1 VTQPDKSRG
10 ELLHT
15 QPVLLPGEEALLFT
29 IGTHEGPEQR
39 DIALLSLDTNQW
51 HKLGVHGNHAHYVG
65 HGDRDYLV
73 YAGVDSLLAVP
84 FDLKQHQVI
93 GPEVKVIDNVI
104 TNPSAQFSVSKN
116 GILIYAPTGVTAAK
130 NSLVW
135 INLQGEKTPLPFALN
150 MYGGPRLSSDGS
162 RLAVI
167 KLLPAM
173 DVYVCDLNRSS
184 MTKLTTNPAWDLW
197 PVWEPIGDRI
207 TYTSCR
213 ESNGFAPRL
222 FSVVAD
228 GSNEQSLTQAGPN
241 GAHLAGCWSPDRQH
255 LAFLQISTDYNDIP
269 SYDIWVLSV
278 QENKARAFLDTSFN
292 EKMPAFHPRGKWMA
306 YVSDESGRYE
316 VYVRRFPSA
325 EDRRQISFNRGDE
338 PVWDTSGQRLF
349 FRSGNTMKVVT
360 LEDETH
366 FTFSAPQDLFT
377 EWFDRNKIVA
387 NYDYNAENQRF
398 IIVKSQR
405 KESIPMQINVVLN
418 WLEELKH
425 LVPMPE
431 GHFE

>member
-1 VTQPDKSRG
+1 
-10 ELLHT
+10 
-15 QPVLLPGEEALLFT
+15 
-29 IGTHEGPEQR
+29 
-39 DIALLSLDTNQW
+39 
-51 HKLGVHGNHAHYVG
+51 
-65 HGDRDYLV
+65 
-73 YAGVDSLLAVP
+73 
-84 FDLKQHQVI
+84 
-93 GPEVKVIDNVI
+93 
-104 TNPSAQFSVSKN
+104 
-116 GILIYAPTGVTAAK
+116 
-130 NSLVW
+130 
-135 INLQGEKTPLPFALN
+135 
-150 MYGGPRLSSDGS
+150 
-162 RLAVI
+162 
-167 KLLPAM
+167 
-173 DVYVCDLNRSS
+173 
-184 MTKLTTNPAWDLW
+184 
-197 PVWEPIGDRI
+197 
-207 TYTSCR
+207 
-213 ESNGFAPRL
+213 
-222 FSVVAD
+222 
-228 GSNEQSLTQAGPN
+228 
-241 GAHLAGCWSPDRQH
+241 
-255 LAFLQISTDYNDIP
+255 
-269 SYDIWVLSV
+269 
-278 QENKARAFLDTSFN
+278 
-292 EKMPAFHPRGKWMA
+292 MA